1 MTEQDLQFIPH
12 WQNAEHSELWFQR
25 LVQLLQWQHE
35 SLMMY
40 GKQVQVPRL
49 VAYYGDENARYRYS
63 GVWHQPMNWT
73 PLLLSIKQM
82 LEQSF
87 DTRINSVLCNLYR
100 NGHDAMGWHSDNE
113 AELGSEPSIFSLSLG
128 ATRFFDYRRK
138 SDHSI
143 KHRIQ
148 LNSGSLLIMRGQ
160 FQALWQHQVPRQKRI
175 TDPRINLTFRYVHP

>member
-1 MTEQDLQFIPH
+1 MADQDLQFIPQ
-12 WQNAEHSELWFQR
+12 WQSDDLSQCWFQN
-25 LVQLLQWQHE
+25 LEQQLQWHQE

-49 VAYYGDENARYRYS
+49 VAYYGDEHACYRYS

-73 PLLLSIKQM
+73 PLLLTIKQR

-87 DTRINSVLCNLYR
+87 QTPINSVLCNLYR

-113 AELGSEPSIFSLSLG
+113 AELGSEPTIFSLSLG

-138 SDHSI
+138 DDHTI
-143 KHRIQ
+143 KHRIE
-148 LNSGSLLIMRGQ
+148 LNNGSLVIMRGQ

-175 TDPRINLTFRYVHP
+175 SAPRINLTFRYVYT